1 MEIRK
6 ATVHDVEAMQQLI
19 QHFADAGLMLPRS
32 HRSLYEHLQCF
43 LVAEDRG
50 RVIGTGGLHVLW
62 KDLAEIRSLAVHP
75 ASHGQGVGRQLVQAL
90 IREAELLG
98 VSRVLSLT
106 YQTRFF
112 DKLGF
117 HIVEKDTLPHK
128 IWKDCIY
135 CKKFQHCDE
144 IAMVYYTQTAVPMES
159 EAVVRSGS
167 AVSNS

>member
-6 ATVHDVEAMQQLI
+6 ATVHDVETMQQLI

-32 HRSLYEHLQCF
+32 YRSLYEHLQCF
-43 LVAEDRG
+43 YVAEDHG
-50 RVIGTGGLHVLW
+50 TVVGTGGLHVLW

-75 ASHGQGVGRQLVQAL
+75 SCHGQGVGRRLVQAL
-90 IREAELLG
+90 IREAEQLG
-98 VSRVLSLT
+98 ISQVLSLT

-117 HIVEKDTLPHK
+117 QVVQKETLPHK

-135 CKKFQHCDE
+135 CKKFQQCDE
-144 IAMVYYTQTAVPMES
+144 IAMVYYTQVGVHVVSES
-159 EAVVRSGS
+159 VARI
-167 AVSNS
+167 